1 VKLDYLSIVFEQ
13 ARAVDVI
20 EQLIHL
26 PLWLFRKSEGR
37 VKYKEYTKEYSMGSF
52 TVYGD
57 SKRTEKNPLGLGCY
71 LSLGGYGCSQLQ
83 LFLDT
88 QKQSLSGFFC
98 DCVELF
104 GKDGFHV
111 TRLDI
116 AIDDRNEVPYFT
128 IQQIKRKC
136 LKGEFIARGKE
147 IQSVES
153 GKSED
158 GMEEVDTGKTVYIGS
173 IKANIR
179 YRFYDKDKE
188 QAGKWNRSVEEIGS
202 WKRTEIQLRNET
214 AHAFAMH
221 LKDYQEGFAQLA
233 FEFLR
238 ENLRFVKADQNQR
251 NRNRWKTCQFWER
264 FIGEAKQLTLSAE
277 RPSNGLYE
285 TREWLE
291 CGGCLSAVKLLRYL
305 GDHQALGDLEGID
318 NALQD
323 VKYSTELSKKAVNHL
338 WHLGKIEL
346 IPEIYEET
354 KKSSHMELN
363 SEYENS

>member
-13 ARAVDVI
+13 ARAGDVI

-158 GMEEVDTGKTVYIGS
+158 GMEEVDTGKTGKKPPLKS
-173 IKANIR
+173 L
-179 YRFYDKDKE
+179 
-188 QAGKWNRSVEEIGS
+188 AGFGWI
-202 WKRTEIQLRNET
+202 
-214 AHAFAMH
+214 FH
-221 LKDYQEGFAQLA
+221 L
-233 FEFLR
+233 
-238 ENLRFVKADQNQR
+238 NLRSTPCGRLLPFYTLILAPASQNVK
-251 NRNRWKTCQFWER
+251 C
-264 FIGEAKQLTLSAE
+264 
-277 RPSNGLYE
+277 
-285 TREWLE
+285 RE
-291 CGGCLSAVKLLRYL
+291 V
-305 GDHQALGDLEGID
+305 
-318 NALQD
+318 
-323 VKYSTELSKKAVNHL
+323 
-338 WHLGKIEL
+338 
-346 IPEIYEET
+346 
-354 KKSSHMELN
+354 M
-363 SEYENS
+363 